1 MSNSDDPHSPTVKS
15 DFSMITQ
22 SIGRQLHTVASFL
35 APPPHQPSYSHDASP
50 SSSSYQGLKNDLAEI
65 GDSLKTLLSP
75 KKAVTG
81 ISKFASNLIKFDKGD
96 VVGVTD
102 DVVDF
107 VREISTRPECW
118 LDFPL
123 SLQNQGYVYL
133 IVLIATCN
141 EREALISRVARR
153 LLRPK
158 HLGAPHVF
166 YN

>member
-22 SIGRQLHTVASFL
+22 TIGHQLHTVASFL

-50 SSSSYQGLKNDLAEI
+50 SSSYQGLKNDLAEI

-102 DVVDF
+102 VVVDF

-123 SLQNQGYVYL
+123 SLQNQGYVFIIFL
-133 IVLIATCN
+133 IVMLFFHPFSCFFYAIIML
-141 EREALISRVARR
+141 ER
-153 LLRPK
+153 
-158 HLGAPHVF
+158 
-166 YN
+166 